1 MSELDR
7 PAPADPSA
15 EPGAVLAAARRAQNL
30 TIADIA
36 RHLKLSSHQVEALE
50 TGAHERLPGPVFVRG
65 FIRNYARLLKLDPD
79 ELVRAMAET
88 PPAIPREAAVSP
100 DIPYP
105 TAATSNWPRYAALAA
120 VIVTALAIYEFVLNE
135 PESTVTKAPE
145 RAAVP
150 AVVAETPAAPGV
162 APAASP
168 PQAALTPEPAPS
180 GPSVLAPPSARP
192 PAAAVEAA
200 IPAPAESTEK
210 TRKPGQRE
218 LRFAFEGESWVRVED
233 GRGHVILSQ
242 LNAPGTTQRVY
253 GTPPLTLIVG
263 NSQVVRMMYE
273 EKPVDLAA
281 HTKVDV
287 ARFTLQ

>member
-88 PPAIPREAAVSP
+88 PAAIPREAAVSP

-105 TAATSNWPRYAALAA
+105 TAATSPWPKYAALAA

-145 RAAVP
+145 RAVVP
-150 AVVAETPAAPGV
+150 AVVAETPGA

-168 PQAALTPEPAPS
+168 PQAAWTPEPAS
-180 GPSVLAPPSARP
+180 SVPFVPPATSTPSARP

-200 IPAPAESTEK
+200 LPAPAESAEI

-233 GRGHVILSQ
+233 SRGHVILSQ

-253 GTPPLTLIVG
+253 GTPPLTLVVG